1 MIKKKVIRR
10 KDKEIRKEKVISL
23 RLTESDFYEYERI
36 AVEQHIKVAELIRQV
51 MTKATKR
58 LKKV

>member
-10 KDKEIRKEKVISL
+10 KDKEIRKEKVVSL
-23 RLTESDFYEYERI
+23 RLTESDFDKYEQI
-36 AVEQHIKVAELIRQV
+36 AVEMHIKVAELIRRV
-51 MTKATKR
+51 MTKEAKR

>member
-1 MIKKKVIRR
+1 MIKKKIVRR
-10 KDKEIRKEKVISL
+10 KEIRKEKIVTL
-23 RLTESDFYEYERI
+23 RLTESDFQEYERI
-36 AVEQHIKVAELIRQV
+36 AIEQQIKLAEFIRQV

>member
-23 RLTESDFYEYERI
+23 RLTESDFDKYEKI
-36 AVEQHIKVAELIRQV
+36 AVEMHIKVAELIRRV
-51 MTKATKR
+51 MTKEAKR